1 MTNSEQQIAEFL
13 AAFDPEIGA
22 LAQKLR
28 KFLRKQ
34 TEPTMELVGDST
46 ISVNIGYGFSPKAW
60 DCYVAIIVY
69 SKHIN
74 LSFPYGASLA
84 DPEGLLQG
92 TGARIRHIRVDALKD
107 AQAPDVIDLLADAR
121 DIALAAAD
129 PASKNKAGVTTM
141 IKEIKGKK
149 RRPAK

>member
-22 LAQKLR
+22 LAQQLR

-34 TEPTMELVGDST
+34 TKPTMELVGDST

-74 LSFPYGASLA
+74 LSFPSGATLA
-84 DPEGLLQG
+84 DPKGLLQG
-92 TGARIRHIRVDALKD
+92 TGARIRHIRVGTLKD
-107 AQAPDVIDLLADAR
+107 AQAPDVIDLLANAR

-129 PASKNKAGVTTM
+129 KPTKNNAGIKTM
-141 IKEIKGKK
+141 IKKIKVKK
-149 RRPAK
+149 RRPT